1 MNMVNFAFYSTG
13 CLLSYAYPLLLV
25 IAESGTCSQGS
36 TDAYA
41 ASTFLCAGVM
51 IIFVPVMELTFRT
64 CGKVWWLCLF
74 HLVSLACYISIIP
87 RYFYYTTLRGYSPC
101 YGNVYWGGFTELP
114 AAGYETA
121 AAEGRLFALFFTL
134 GIIMITFYSARIIY
148 YRFRRRPL
156 Q

>member
-1 MNMVNFAFYSTG
+1 MTIFKYSG
-13 CLLSYAYPLLLV
+13 YSIGWLISYLYPLLLV
-25 IAESGTCSQGS
+25 LAESGTCSQGS
-36 TDAYA
+36 TDEYA
-41 ASTFLCAGVM
+41 VTTFLCAAVM

-64 CGKVWWLCLF
+64 CVKAWWLCLF

-87 RYFYYTTLRGYSPC
+87 RYFYYSTVRGYSPC
-101 YGNVYWGGFTELP
+101 YGNVYWGGFKELP

-134 GIIMITFYSARIIY
+134 GIIIITFYSARIIY